1 MFVYFDVKSIR
12 CRPTGCLLLL
22 YDGLVDQLCVGSLRS
37 GSHLG
42 KYEIVI
48 GTLFSVH
55 RTISISHSGYLM
67 QYTV

>member
-55 RTISISHSGYLM
+55 T
-67 QYTV
+67 